1 MGYEG
6 VLQKQNHD
14 DSWNPNEWQQ
24 RYFRLQGPILSYTEL
39 WDPDPLE
46 KAEGGAEGGPSS

>member
-39 WDPDPLE
+39 WDPDPLR